1 MAFYFVTSAHNR
13 YGVAAPKDVTTVTV
27 KGGVGQ
33 WDPTAGEVV
42 PSNASSTFTQ
52 TEFVFT
58 EDIAAADNLASVHS
72 WKIDSNNQFI
82 ADTVN
87 NSSAAHNGQRMILNS
102 AGTKA
107 NNTGTDSSVGVFRQ
121 IGVVGVASDKQIIG
135 EFVSK

>member
-13 YGVAAPKDVTTVTV
+13 YGSAPAKDATTVTV

-33 WDPTAGEVV
+33 WDPAAGEVV
-42 PSNASSTFTQ
+42 ASNASSTFTQ

-58 EDIAAADNLASVHS
+58 ESIAAADVRTNVHS

-87 NSSAAHNGQRMILNS
+87 NTDVADNGQRMILNS
-102 AGTKA
+102 TGLLA
-107 NNTGTDSSVGVFRQ
+107 NNTHTDSAVGVFRQ
-121 IGVVGVASDKQIIG
+121 TGVVGVPSNKQIIG